1 MIKCMN
7 LEKTYENKLVLNRLS
22 FEVKQGEIFG
32 LLGPNG
38 AGKTTTIK
46 MILGLATLD
55 AGEIIKDEKLKIG
68 YQPETPYFHGYLT
81 AYEVLAFYAKLQKI
95 SKEHFEEH
103 IKSCLKKVGLTND
116 MHKKVLKFSKGML
129 QRLAVAQALLG
140 DPDVLI
146 FDEPS
151 AGLDVLGRI
160 EMKKLILK
168 LKHEG
173 KTILLNSHILNDV
186 ESVADRV
193 CIIKDGSVI
202 KQVDLRCDEQA
213 MNLESIFIKAVGG
226 GLNVNDSI

>member
-1 MIKCMN
+1 MIKCID
-7 LEKTYENKLVLNRLS
+7 LEKTYEQKLVLNRLN
-22 FEVKQGEIFG
+22 FEVRQGEIFG

-46 MILGLATLD
+46 MILGLTTLD
-55 AGEIIKDEKLKIG
+55 AGSIIKDEKLKIG

-81 AYEVLAFYAKLQKI
+81 AYEVLAFYAKIQKLP
-95 SKEHFEEH
+95 KANFEHH
-103 IKSCLKKVGLTND
+103 LKSCLDKVGLKND
-116 MHKKVLKFSKGML
+116 MHRKVLKFSKGML

-193 CIIKDGSVI
+193 CIIKDGRAI
-202 KQVDLRCDEQA
+202 KEVDLRCDDQA
-213 MNLESIFIKAVGG
+213 MSLESIFIKAVGG
-226 GLNVNDSI
+226 ELHVNHSV

>member
-1 MIKCMN
+1 MIKCIN
-7 LEKTYENKLVLNRLS
+7 LEKTYENKNVLNRLS
-22 FEVKQGEIFG
+22 FEVRQGEIFG

-55 AGEIIKDEKLKIG
+55 AGQVIKDDHLKIG

-81 AYEVLAFYAKLQKI
+81 AYEVLAFYAKIQKL
-95 SKEHFEEH
+95 SKNGFEEH
-103 IKSCLKKVGLTND
+103 IKLCLKKVGLEND
-116 MHKKVLKFSKGML
+116 MKRKVQKFSKGMV

-168 LKHEG
+168 LKREG

-186 ESVADRV
+186 ETVADRV
-193 CIIKDGSVI
+193 CMIKDGHVV
-202 KQVDLRCDEQA
+202 KEVDLRCDEQA
-213 MNLESIFIKAVGG
+213 MSLESIFIKAMGG
-226 GLNVNDSI
+226 KNNVNDSI